1 MIIEKEQRSIFD
13 VFARAKRGDHLMY
26 IGTVEAENK
35 ELAKIYA
42 YFTYDEEDWSE
53 MVVVDREQLV
63 WVRKPDW
70 LFAEKGD
77 RLL

>member
-1 MIIEKEQRSIFD
+1 MIIEKERRSTFD
-13 VFARAKRGDHLMY
+13 VFARIKRGDHLMY

-42 YFTYDEEDWSE
+42 SFTYDEEDWSE
-53 MVVVDREQLV
+53 MVVVDRDQLV

-77 RLL
+77 ELL

>member
-42 YFTYDEEDWSE
+42 SFTYDEEDWSE

-63 WVRKPDW
+63 WVRKPEW